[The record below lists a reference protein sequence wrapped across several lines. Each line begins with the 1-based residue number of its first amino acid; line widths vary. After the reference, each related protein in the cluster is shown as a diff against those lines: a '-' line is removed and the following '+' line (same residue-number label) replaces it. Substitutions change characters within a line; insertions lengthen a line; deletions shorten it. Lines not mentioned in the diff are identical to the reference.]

1 MPIISISIN
10 ESIKK
15 FINKLISKNQ
25 YDNRSKLVRD
35 ALMRLMSSE
44 EIANLENVNDIDY
57 TTITKKIIGN
67 MMFVLPND
75 IESQKKVMKIETE
88 YKDQII
94 SKNQHFSDGNLIVF
108 IIFEGL
114 VQDFR
119 KIVVDVNS
127 INNLKNFRY
136 LIVN

>member
-35 ALMRLMSSE
+35 ALVRLMSTVDAE
-44 EIANLENVNDIDY
+44 EIGSEDISLAV
-57 TTITKKIIGN
+57 TKKINGN
-67 MMFVLPND
+67 LMFIIPND
-75 IESQKKVMKIETE
+75 YSVLKKINKIETVFE
-88 YKDQII
+88 DHIV
-94 SKNQHFSDGNLIVF
+94 SKTQHYMQEKLT
-108 IIFEGL
+108 IFMVYEGYLEDFHKL
-114 VQDFR
+114 VVE
-119 KIVVDVNS
+119 INS
-127 INNLKNFRY
+127 INELKNFRY